1 MAYRRDVFCEI
12 AFLEE
17 LRDATL
23 VPYSDAEIINR
34 NVYLFAQKAN
44 LKLDVANK
52 NELATHCKNMD
63 TSDLIFRLAKQF
75 TEGVAKLSFSDE
87 HQMPYVE
94 NLVGNVAERVKYT
107 YLLNKKEAVCKSY
120 RENYGVVV
128 LSPDC
133 WKDAQ
138 AQQHQYLFG
147 DCGQSLKR
155 WDEVDWPGIF
165 KAEHN
170 LSQCNAMV
178 IIDNHIFNNVEKGL
192 GHLRRIFDVLL
203 PKKLKDEFHVTIL
216 TAKNGQNENRNDEEL
231 QRAIENCIRELREEE
246 HLKFK
251 IDLYVESTTSSNEFH
266 DRYILTNNV
275 RIMSG
280 KGFGIINPPNRYG
293 KSKANANT
301 TISILHP
308 GIQSFAPMAD
318 DDYLVLRTNVYEKV
332 VNCKTQG
339 QWLHYPTGERC
350 TNRLILSMEPSEP
363 NANDT
368 KSYK

>member
-44 LKLDVANK
+44 LKLDVANEK
-52 NELATHCKNMD
+52 ELATHCKKMEGAEQNMH
-63 TSDLIFRLAKQF
+63 TSDLIFRLAKQH
-75 TEGVAKLSFSDE
+75 TQGVKKLSFSDE
-87 HQMPYVE
+87 HQMPHVKY
-94 NLVGNVAERVKYT
+94 LVGNVAERVKYT

-133 WKDAQ
+133 WKTQ
-138 AQQHQYLFG
+138 AQKHQYLFG

-155 WDEVDWPGIF
+155 WDKVDWPGIF

-178 IIDNHIFNNVEKGL
+178 IIDNHIFNDVEKGL

-203 PKKLKDEFHVTIL
+203 PKKLSDEFHVTIL
-216 TAKNGQNENRNDEEL
+216 TAKNRHNENRNDEEL
-231 QRAIENCIRELREEE
+231 QRAIKNCIRELRED
-246 HLKFK
+246 LKFK
-251 IDLYVESTTSSNEFH
+251 IDLYVDITTSSNENH

-275 RIMSG
+275 RIVSG
-280 KGFGIINPPNRYG
+280 KGFGIINPDRYG
-293 KSKANANT
+293 NLKANANT

-318 DDYLVLRTNVYEKV
+318 DDYLKVLRTNVYEKV
-332 VNCKTQG
+332 VHCTTQG
-339 QWLHYPTGERC
+339 QWLHYPTGESC
-350 TNRLILSMEPSEP
+350 TNRLILSMGEER
-363 NANDT
+363 A
-368 KSYK
+368 

>member
-34 NVYLFAQKAN
+34 NVYLFAQNAN

-63 TSDLIFRLAKQF
+63 TSDLIFRLAKQH
-75 TEGVAKLSFSDE
+75 TQGEAKLSFSDE
-87 HQMPYVE
+87 HQMKFVE

-120 RENYGVVV
+120 REKHGVVV

-133 WKDAQ
+133 WKNDA
-138 AQQHQYLFG
+138 AQKHQYLFG
-147 DCGQSLKR
+147 DCGQSLKQ
-155 WDEVDWPGIF
+155 WDEVDWPSIF
-165 KAEHN
+165 KAEYN

-192 GHLRRIFDVLL
+192 GHLRRIFEVLL

-216 TAKNGQNENRNDEEL
+216 TAKNGQNENRDDEEL
-231 QRAIENCIRELREEE
+231 QKAIENCIRELRKEEG
-246 HLKFK
+246 LKFK
-251 IDLYVESTTSSNEFH
+251 IDLYVDSNTSSNEIH

-280 KGFGIINPPNRYG
+280 KGFGIINQYKSG

-318 DDYLVLRTNVYEKV
+318 DDYLKVLKTNVYEKV
-332 VNCKTQG
+332 VPCTNEG
-339 QWLHYPTGERC
+339 QWLHYPTGEPC
-350 TNRLILSMEPSEP
+350 TNRLILSMKPSKP

-368 KSYK
+368 